1 MKRNVLL
8 SLAVVF
14 LAGLCMALDSQTMW
28 VCIGNVKA
36 AFTTSQLGEM
46 PLSDGTSLSVLGCDY
61 NVTEVDSIVIDGNL
75 VDDNTVTVT
84 YDGDKANVVIAGNIA
99 QYITATVDGAHV
111 SIIQDGVSD
120 ETGEVTYNLSGSSDD
135 GEFYM
140 EGSYKAT
147 VELNGLTLTNPA
159 GAPINIQNGKRI
171 DVSVK
176 KGTVNTLT
184 DCSDGAQKGCFV
196 NKGHTEFK
204 GKGVLNVYAN
214 TAHGIWSK
222 EYIEMKNCTIN
233 VLKAVKDGVNCNQYL
248 LMESGELNISGVG
261 DDGIQVS
268 FKDDV
273 DREAEDT
280 GTITIVDGTINVA
293 ATATAAKAIKA
304 DWDVLIQ
311 GGTITASTAGTG
323 EWDET
328 DVKTKGATCISADNN
343 VQIDGGTLSLTS
355 TGNAGKGISC
365 DNEFIM
371 NDGSLTIS
379 TSGNMIV
386 YYNGTL
392 YDGNYTGNTDRIDSD
407 YKSSPKGVKADG
419 NVTINGGTINVTTT
433 GTGGE
438 GIESKAILTI
448 NDGDITCHTYD
459 DAINSKG
466 DLVVNGGKIFVVA
479 TNNDG
484 LDANGNLFIN
494 GGTTVAYGSGGAEG
508 GIDANDEDKYHLY
521 ITGGTVIGVG
531 GRNSNPYSN
540 SSLSIQ
546 PAIIYSGSLS
556 QGSTLILNDGN
567 GNNVLAFTMTQSI
580 TGGQGGPGGW
590 FAPPGGHGGNMGG
603 SVAMI
608 ISTPALTKGSKYS
621 LYTGGSASGDDFNGL
636 ILNADV
642 TNNGTS
648 VGDVSSLASP
658 YSTVSSSQGGGGR
671 W

>member
-1 MKRNVLL
+1 MRRNIILFSTLALVAV
-8 SLAVVF
+8 LAV
-14 LAGLCMALDSQTMW
+14 ADQAMW
-28 VCIGNVKA
+28 VCVGKVKA
-36 AFTTSQLGEM
+36 AFTTAQLSEM
-46 PLSDGTSLSVLGCDY
+46 PLTDASTLSVLGNDY
-61 NVTEVDSIVIDGNL
+61 SITEIDSIVVNDNSL
-75 VDDNTVTVT
+75 ADNTVLVT
-84 YDGDKANVVIAGNIA
+84 YKGNEAEVQIAGNIA
-99 QYITATVDGAHV
+99 RYITATVAGAHV
-111 SIIQDGVSD
+111 SIIQGDVSD
-120 ETGEVTYNLSGSSDD
+120 ETGEVTYTLSGSSTD

-184 DCSDGAQKGCFV
+184 DCAGGEQKGCFV

-204 GKGVLNVYAN
+204 GKGELNVYAN

-233 VLKAVKDGVNCNQYL
+233 VLSAVKDGVNCNQYL
-248 LMESGELNISGVG
+248 LMESGTLNVSGVG

-268 FKDDV
+268 FKDDT

-328 DVKTKGATCISADNN
+328 DLKTKGATCISADNN

-379 TSGNMIV
+379 TGGNMIV
-386 YYNGTL
+386 YSGGTL
-392 YDGNYTGNTDRIDSD
+392 YDGNYTGDTDRIDSD
-407 YKSSPKGVKADG
+407 YKSSPKGIKADG
-419 NVTINGGTINVTTT
+419 NLTVNGGTINVTTT

-438 GIESKAILTI
+438 GIESKALLTI
-448 NDGDITCHTYD
+448 NNGDITCNTYD
-459 DAINSKG
+459 DGINSKG
-466 DLVVNGGKIFVVA
+466 DMNINGGKIFIVA

-484 LDANGNLFIN
+484 LDANGNLYIN
-494 GGTTVAYGSGGAEG
+494 GGTSVVYGAGGPEC
-508 GIDANDEDKYHLY
+508 GIDANEEDQKHLY
-521 ITGGTVIGVG
+521 ITGGTVIGLG
-531 GRNSNPYSN
+531 GGTSNPYSN
-540 SSLSIQ
+540 TSLTIQ
-546 PAIIYSGSLS
+546 PAIIYKGALS
-556 QGSTLILNDGN
+556 NGTTLILNDAS
-567 GNNVLAFTMTQSI
+567 GNNVLAFTMTRSI
-580 TGGQGGPGGW
+580 SGGQGGGPGGGW
-590 FAPPGGHGGNMGG
+590 FAPPGQGGNQSG
-603 SVAMI
+603 SVTML
-608 ISTPALTKGSKYS
+608 ISTPALTRGSSYS
-621 LYTGGSASGDDFNGL
+621 LYTGGTATGDDFNGL
-636 ILNADV
+636 ILGASV
-642 TNNGTS
+642 TSNGTS
-648 VGDVSSLASP
+648 AGNISGLSSP
-658 YSTVSSSQGGGGR
+658 YTSVGSQQGGGGR